1 MFDEI
6 HAMISI
12 RPEFVNSILDGT
24 KTVELRRRFIDLP
37 EGSTL
42 WIYSTLPVGAIVA
55 VATLSNIDHDTPNRL
70 WRKHRRHVGILKNHF
85 NSYFNA
91 CSFGVA
97 LTLSDV
103 REIGPLNLDEIRKI
117 RGVDYIPQVAVRVS
131 KREAAKFAKVSQRI
145 PDID

>member
-1 MFDEI
+1 MCSET

-12 RPEFVNSILDGT
+12 RPEFVDSILAKT
-24 KTVELRRRFIDLP
+24 KTVELRRRFINLP

-55 VATLSNIDHDTPNRL
+55 VATLSNIDHDTPNQL
-70 WRKHRRHVGILKNHF
+70 WRKHHRQVGVLKNHF

-103 REIGPLNLDEIRKI
+103 QEITPLNLAEIREI
-117 RGVDYIPQVAVRVS
+117 RGVDHIPQVAVKVS
-131 KREAAKFAKVSQRI
+131 KHEAARFAEASQRI
-145 PDID
+145 YV